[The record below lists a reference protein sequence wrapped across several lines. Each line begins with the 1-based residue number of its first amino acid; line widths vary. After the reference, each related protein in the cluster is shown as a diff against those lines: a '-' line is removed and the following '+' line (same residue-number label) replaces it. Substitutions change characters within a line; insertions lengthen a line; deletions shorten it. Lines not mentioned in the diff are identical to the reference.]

1 MIASVPLCRRVGASA
16 STEPITRAPVDSG
29 AGSAGAGRGT
39 EIGPSRVVST
49 RGGGSGSAA
58 TARLTGVV
66 VRFTTDGALD
76 GARIASLGAKLAIE
90 NAPMPTK
97 ATNTA
102 APVPRVATERQF
114 MVLTSEG
121 HEARSVSLG

>member
-1 MIASVPLCRRVGASA
+1 
-16 STEPITRAPVDSG
+16 
-29 AGSAGAGRGT
+29 
-39 EIGPSRVVST
+39 
-49 RGGGSGSAA
+49 
-58 TARLTGVV
+58 VV

-114 MVLTSEG
+114 MVLTSGEG
-121 HEARSVSLG
+121 TKRGA